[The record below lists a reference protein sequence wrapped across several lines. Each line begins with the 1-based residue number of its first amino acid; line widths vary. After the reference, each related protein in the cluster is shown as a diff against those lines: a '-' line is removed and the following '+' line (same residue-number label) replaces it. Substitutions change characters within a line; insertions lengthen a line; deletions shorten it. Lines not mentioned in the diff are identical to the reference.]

1 MKVVTIPA
9 KYVIRENWMTK
20 GLLQSSLNLQTMRK
34 REAGKT
40 NSNFYKS
47 YKNLYNRLVRIA
59 KSMHYTALIDRY
71 KGDIAHTWQVLN
83 DITGTRIKSE
93 PYQNSVF
100 LTPTTPGDI
109 ITIFSSFKSKAS
121 SGHDGVSSKLV
132 KDLKYALS
140 FPLSVIINNSLT
152 MGLVPNMAKLA
163 KIIPIYKAKDK
174 KNISNYRPISLLP
187 VISKIL
193 EKDVHK
199 NLYTFLEKNKVLY
212 ASQYGF
218 RKNRSTVSTIQN
230 LSVT

>member
-93 PYQNSVF
+93 PCVTFNINS
-100 LTPTTPGDI
+100 TD
-109 ITIFSSFKSKAS
+109 
-121 SGHDGVSSKLV
+121 
-132 KDLKYALS
+132 
-140 FPLSVIINNSLT
+140 
-152 MGLVPNMAKLA
+152 
-163 KIIPIYKAKDK
+163 
-174 KNISNYRPISLLP
+174 
-187 VISKIL
+187 
-193 EKDVHK
+193 
-199 NLYTFLEKNKVLY
+199 
-212 ASQYGF
+212 
-218 RKNRSTVSTIQN
+218 
-230 LSVT
+230 